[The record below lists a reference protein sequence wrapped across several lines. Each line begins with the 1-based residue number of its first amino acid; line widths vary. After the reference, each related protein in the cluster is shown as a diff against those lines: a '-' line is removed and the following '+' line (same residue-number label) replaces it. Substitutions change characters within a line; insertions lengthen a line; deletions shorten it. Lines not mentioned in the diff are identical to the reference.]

1 MRKKRSEKG
10 MDERDDKT
18 LALLEREGLSLEQL
32 RRNYVDSVDAG
43 SKTYEQ
49 RGSPYRLEVE
59 RKWLFKKVTP
69 AEGEL
74 VLDGG
79 CGTGHYLPDLLEND
93 IAVVGCDLSTGCIKV
108 CRDRCAKATR
118 GQLHLFRATV
128 RNLPFRSQVFDR
140 IISRHV
146 LQHIPLASERLGV
159 LREFQRALKTGGWLH
174 IITYNNN
181 IRHRLSGTKEGI
193 AKKRYYYYRYS
204 VREVTADIKRVF
216 GRRPTVRGLCNTLPY
231 LPRLGSLGV
240 RIDQQVSLLPWL
252 SCLNSYVLFASVM
265 K

>member
-1 MRKKRSEKG
+1 MNGR
-10 MDERDDKT
+10 DEKT
-18 LALLEREGLSLEQL
+18 LALLKREGLSLDQL
-32 RRNYVDSVDAG
+32 RQNYVDSVDVG

-49 RGSPYRLEVE
+49 RSNPYRLQVE
-59 RKWLFKKVTP
+59 RKWFFKKVAP

-79 CGTGHYLPDLLEND
+79 CGTGHYLPDLLAND
-93 IAVVGCDLSTGCIKV
+93 ITVVGCDLSAECIKV
-108 CRDRCAKATR
+108 CRQRCADATR

-128 RNLPFRSQVFDR
+128 RNLPFRSELFDR

-159 LREFQRALKTGGWLH
+159 LREFHRTLKSGGWLH
-174 IITYNNN
+174 VITYNNN
-181 IRHRLSGTKEGI
+181 IRQQLSGKKEGI

-204 VREVTADIKRVF
+204 FLEVTADIKSIF
-216 GRRPTVRGLCNTLPY
+216 GRRPTVRGLCNTLPC
-231 LPRLGSLGV
+231 LPRLGALGV
-240 RIDQQVSLLPWL
+240 RIDQQMSLLPWL
-252 SCLNSYVLFASVM
+252 SCLNSYVLFASVR